1 MTTIDYII
9 GAVIISL
16 LVLLI
21 SAINTILIATAL
33 YNSSQPKRR
42 NSRNTRREERGYS
55 NGNH

>member
-1 MTTIDYII
+1 MSTLNYII
-9 GAVIISL
+9 GAITITL

-42 NSRNTRREERGYS
+42 NSRNTRREERGYG

>member
-1 MTTIDYII
+1 MSTVDYII

-42 NSRNTRREERGYS
+42 NSRNTRREERGCG